1 MLRSWEIRPGG
12 RNDTA
17 IVRETRC
24 LQTSMARFVIIRF
37 LRRNVNNFLQGL
49 HDLRIWR
56 NQVADGHLP
65 SKTPAK
71 VKDSGNEVMESL
83 SKLTKR
89 HHTGRIPQSDWLD
102 RLTFREIE
110 LINEREKRTSN
121 YMYLMV
127 EFPRLEYHGVEVAF
141 IETTRQ
147 WRVKLSRI
155 FPSSS
160 TRWSITKKAAT
171 TWSPD

>member
-1 MLRSWEIRPGG
+1 M
-12 RNDTA
+12 
-17 IVRETRC
+17 
-24 LQTSMARFVIIRF
+24 
-37 LRRNVNNFLQGL
+37 
-49 HDLRIWR
+49 RIWR
-56 NQVADGHLP
+56 NQVADGNLP

-127 EFPRLEYHGVEVAF
+127 EFPRLEYHGVEVKF
-141 IETTRQ
+141 IKIILKILS
-147 WRVKLSRI
+147 KLI
-155 FPSSS
+155 HLLFYS
-160 TRWSITKKAAT
+160 TPLSIMRKAVT
-171 TWSPD
+171 IWLPN

>member
-1 MLRSWEIRPGG
+1 MKLK
-12 RNDTA
+12 
-17 IVRETRC
+17 V
-24 LQTSMARFVIIRF
+24 F
-37 LRRNVNNFLQGL
+37 LLYQGL

-56 NQVADGHLP
+56 NQVADDNLP

-83 SKLTKR
+83 SKSTQR
-89 HHTGRIPQSDWLD
+89 HHTGSLPQSDWLD

-127 EFPRLEYHGVEVAF
+127 EFPRLEYHGVEVKCVK
-141 IETTRQ
+141 TYSNLTR
-147 WRVKLSRI
+147 
-155 FPSSS
+155 
-160 TRWSITKKAAT
+160 
-171 TWSPD
+171 

>member
-1 MLRSWEIRPGG
+1 M
-12 RNDTA
+12 
-17 IVRETRC
+17 
-24 LQTSMARFVIIRF
+24 
-37 LRRNVNNFLQGL
+37 
-49 HDLRIWR
+49 RIWR
-56 NQVADGHLP
+56 NQIADGNLP

-127 EFPRLEYHGVEVAF
+127 EFPRLEYHGVEVNYFLFSIAF
-141 IETTRQ
+141 
-147 WRVKLSRI
+147 
-155 FPSSS
+155 
-160 TRWSITKKAAT
+160 
-171 TWSPD
+171 

>member
-1 MLRSWEIRPGG
+1 M
-12 RNDTA
+12 
-17 IVRETRC
+17 
-24 LQTSMARFVIIRF
+24 
-37 LRRNVNNFLQGL
+37 
-49 HDLRIWR
+49 RIWR
-56 NQVADGHLP
+56 NQVADGNLP
-65 SKTPAK
+65 TKTPAK

-127 EFPRLEYHGVEVAF
+127 EFPRLEYHGVEVHNS
-141 IETTRQ
+141 
-147 WRVKLSRI
+147 KLSIRI
-155 FPSSS
+155 ICKTNRILLRVIPAVHC
-160 TRWSITKKAAT
+160 RLLRERRG
-171 TWSPD
+171 